1 MTALEFLNRP
11 AMVEKRLNAA
21 LRKVELY
28 KSLTERIT
36 VSFGGETVSR
46 TRDMTA
52 NETAIIKL
60 MEAKDTVSTLKNEYE
75 AIIDETVAVL
85 SQLEEDYGDAILYMH
100 YLKQMSFKAIGK
112 ELHLG
117 HSQVYNHHD
126 LAVSELEKHLKRR
139 HDDES

>member
-11 AMVEKRLNAA
+11 AMIEKRLNAA

-60 MEAKDTVSTLKNEYE
+60 MEAEDKVNELKTEYIALVDETTHLLNLLEEEYGE
-75 AIIDETVAVL
+75 AIL
-85 SQLEEDYGDAILYMH
+85 FQK
-100 YLKQMSFKAIGK
+100 YLKHMSNRDICKLI
-112 ELHLG
+112 HLG
-117 HSQVYNHHD
+117 HSQVAMHHD
-126 LAVSELEKHLKRR
+126 AAMQELDCMLQRMK
-139 HDDES
+139 